1 MTQFEFNR
9 QTSMKFKT
17 IRFLKACYPSFVKY
31 GFLSGLVYFFKMN
44 LTSFFY
50 NYFDLPLEKQ
60 KLSILS
66 KFTSKAGENLSLL
79 SPSKISEYI
88 TSLTNSTLAQ
98 AKVSTLEKTI
108 HFLTSFFDTV
118 LFFVLIYFAYAFVRD
133 AFLLFKEK
141 ERENNIANLVVEK
154 LLPLLKRHDKE
165 L

>member
-79 SPSKISEYI
+79 SPGKISEYI

-133 AFLLFKEK
+133 TFLLFKEK

>member
-17 IRFLKACYPSFVKY
+17 MRFLKACYPSFVKY

-133 AFLLFKEK
+133 TFLLFKEK

>member
-1 MTQFEFNR
+1 MTQFEFNK

-79 SPSKISEYI
+79 SPGKISEYI

-133 AFLLFKEK
+133 TFLLFKEK

>member
-133 AFLLFKEK
+133 TFLLFKEK